1 MSTKTVKH
9 FIFTR
14 FFPKQD
20 PNYPYDV
27 LDVNFLSTQLA
38 LAQNNELKSLENQTN
53 KNFELVFLANPKY
66 FDDPKYKFV
75 FSTLQDYTT
84 LPITFTTMADMPNLV
99 KDAYEK
105 YDFVIQSRMDF
116 DDFIYKDAI
125 ADTQSKVNECDSIL
139 AYGYCRGYEYI
150 CAELYGFFHPY
161 KKIGWHSVLGS
172 LILKSSFAKK
182 IPFIGIYGFASN
194 HGAIKLTVKEFLE
207 KNGIEFSESMFQQ
220 NTSTKA
226 LIYFRGEYSHYIL
239 TKYSKPPTKPL
250 NKKPLTT
257 EDITK
262 KQLEEEFGF
271 RLKLNSIK

>member
-1 MSTKTVKH
+1 MSEKTIKH

-20 PNYPYDV
+20 TRYPYDV
-27 LDVNFLSTQLA
+27 LDVDFLSKQLV
-38 LAQNNELKSLENQTN
+38 LAKNNELKSLENQTN
-53 KNFELVFLANPKY
+53 KNFELVFLANPKF

-75 FSTLQDYTT
+75 FSTLQASTA
-84 LPITFTTMADMPNLV
+84 LPLTFTTMENIPHLV

-125 ADTQSKVNECDSIL
+125 ADTHSKVNGCENIL

-150 CAELYGFFHPY
+150 CNELYGFFHPY

-182 IPFIGIYGFASN
+182 MPFIGIYGFASN
-194 HGAIKLTVKEFLE
+194 HGEIKLILKNFLE
-207 KNGIEFSESMFQQ
+207 KNGIDFSETMFQQ

-239 TKYSKPPTKPL
+239 TKYSQPPTKPL
-250 NKKPLTT
+250 NRMPLTT

-271 RLKLNSIK
+271 NLELNSIK